1 MCAGSESMLKGN
13 AWSLDQ
19 HKMSDLTVGFLKQ
32 FIKNKNITGQNTFR
46 TKYLLDKISLVDKM
60 AILFLKANKMPPKFR
75 NRWTLRLNILS
86 LKKTDVLYDNN
97 LYKIAKAV
105 SK

>member
-1 MCAGSESMLKGN
+1 
-13 AWSLDQ
+13 
-19 HKMSDLTVGFLKQ
+19 
-32 FIKNKNITGQNTFR
+32 
-46 TKYLLDKISLVDKM
+46 M